1 MTSKEFSSQFD
12 ILYDNITSGK
22 APGLNDYEKSVF
34 LTKAQDQLIKNYFT
48 PLGNKYQ
55 EGHSDSHKRT
65 IDFSN
70 ITKSKNAITGI
81 IGTGTT
87 YRDTMIYE
95 RPTDILIP
103 RGFVLRNASDKE
115 LQVVSVTEEELTRLF
130 SKPYK
135 QPYKGQAYKLEET
148 TSILEETTPILEE
161 TTPNKVYQ
169 IIVGRAHINADFKL
183 YVRYVK
189 VPKPIILMDIE
200 AFEYEMGLEENTLS
214 INGTRTISECELDP
228 ATHNEILDRAVNI
241 AKIHYE
247 GNPEGI
253 IQYSTLN
260 E

>member
-1 MTSKEFSSQFD
+1 MTPKEFSSQFD

-70 ITKSKNAITGI
+70 ITKSENAITGI

-95 RPTDILIP
+95 RPADILIP
-103 RGFVLRNASDKE
+103 RGFVLRNDSNKE

-135 QPYKGQAYKLEET
+135 QPYKGQAYKLEEST
-148 TSILEETTPILEE
+148 FD
-161 TTPNKVYQ
+161 KVYQ
-169 IIVGRAHINADFKL
+169 IIVGKAHINADFKL

>member
-1 MTSKEFSSQFD
+1 MTPKEFSSQFD

-70 ITKSKNAITGI
+70 ITKSENAITGI

-95 RPTDILIP
+95 RPADILIP
-103 RGFVLRNASDKE
+103 RGFVLRNDSNKE

-135 QPYKGQAYKLEET
+135 QPYKGQAYKLEES
-148 TSILEETTPILEE
+148 TSD
-161 TTPNKVYQ
+161 KVYQ
-169 IIVGRAHINADFKL
+169 IIVGQAHINADFKL

>member
-22 APGLNDYEKSVF
+22 APGLNDYEKSVL

-70 ITKSKNAITGI
+70 ITKSKNAITGT

-103 RGFVLRNASDKE
+103 RGFVLRNDSNKE

-135 QPYKGQAYKLEET
+135 QPYKGQAYKLEES
-148 TSILEETTPILEE
+148 TSD
-161 TTPNKVYQ
+161 KVYQ
-169 IIVGRAHINADFKL
+169 IIVGKAHINADFKL

-189 VPKPIILMDIE
+189 VPNPIILMDIE
-200 AFEYEMGLEENTLS
+200 AFEYEMGLEEDTLS
-214 INGTRTISECELDP
+214 INGSRTISECELDP

>member
-1 MTSKEFSSQFD
+1 MTPKEFSSQFD

-22 APGLNDYEKSVF
+22 APGLNDYEKSVL

-70 ITKSKNAITGI
+70 ITKSENAITGI

-103 RGFVLRNASDKE
+103 RGFVLRNDSNKE

-135 QPYKGQAYKLEET
+135 QPYKG
-148 TSILEETTPILEE
+148 TSI
-161 TTPNKVYQ
+161 Q
-169 IIVGRAHINADFKL
+169 A
-183 YVRYVK
+183 
-189 VPKPIILMDIE
+189 
-200 AFEYEMGLEENTLS
+200 
-214 INGTRTISECELDP
+214 
-228 ATHNEILDRAVNI
+228 
-241 AKIHYE
+241 
-247 GNPEGI
+247 
-253 IQYSTLN
+253 
-260 E
+260 

>member
-22 APGLNDYEKSVF
+22 APGLNDYEKSVL

-70 ITKSKNAITGI
+70 ITKSKNAITGT

-95 RPTDILIP
+95 RPADILIP
-103 RGFVLRNASDKE
+103 RGFVLRNDSNKE

-135 QPYKGQAYKLEET
+135 QPYKGQAYKLEES
-148 TSILEETTPILEE
+148 TSD
-161 TTPNKVYQ
+161 KVYQ
-169 IIVGRAHINADFKL
+169 IIVGKAHINADFKL

-189 VPKPIILMDIE
+189 VPNPIILMDIE
-200 AFEYEMGLEENTLS
+200 AFEYEMGLEEDTLS
-214 INGTRTISECELDP
+214 INGSRTISECELDP

>member
-70 ITKSKNAITGI
+70 ITKSKNAITGT

-95 RPTDILIP
+95 RPADILIP
-103 RGFVLRNASDKE
+103 RGFVLRNDSNKE
-115 LQVVSVTEEELTRLF
+115 LQVVSVSEEELTRLF

-135 QPYKGQAYKLEET
+135 QPYKGQAYKLEES
-148 TSILEETTPILEE
+148 TSD
-161 TTPNKVYQ
+161 KVYQ
-169 IIVGRAHINADFKL
+169 IIVGQAHINAGFKL

-189 VPKPIILMDIE
+189 VPNPIILMDIE
-200 AFEYEMGLEENTLS
+200 AFEYEMGLEEDTLS